1 MGFRAT
7 TSSSLDSSRGGLR
20 GGSASRRVARGIDTR
35 PAPPED
41 RYDKRRANDEAG
53 TAAAA
58 FCVLRGGDGMVV
70 ARRHGAAQWSGS
82 HNR

>member
-20 GGSASRRVARGIDTR
+20 GGYACRA
-35 PAPPED
+35 AD
-41 RYDKRRANDEAG
+41 RYDARRANDAAG

-82 HNR
+82 PNR